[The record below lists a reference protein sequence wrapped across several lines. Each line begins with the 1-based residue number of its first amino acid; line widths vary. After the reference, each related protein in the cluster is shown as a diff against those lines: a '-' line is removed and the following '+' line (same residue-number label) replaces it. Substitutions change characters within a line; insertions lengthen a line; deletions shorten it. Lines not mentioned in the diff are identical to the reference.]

1 MTATSSSVAAVAA
14 PAVSQAKMDIAWR
27 YQNLPVVKVKYTEQH
42 VITGSLKSSQV
53 LVTTLVIFMI

>member
-1 MTATSSSVAAVAA
+1 MVATSSSVAAA

-27 YQNLPVVKVKYTEQH
+27 YQNLPVVKVKCREEC